1 MASFLQSEKK
11 YSFVYQVY
19 MSLVSADESVYSK
32 IVSISPQYVIYNK
45 LSRAISLA
53 QAGNETQVEVL
64 EAGDRREWIWS
75 DSSLEE
81 SIKVKKANED
91 PDRDWK
97 PQTSMAE
104 RIQGHVRWMF
114 SEPIDVKKIGV
125 RTLAI
130 RKEMNRFKNQEGC
143 EFIKVIIKQIEG
155 TTYVIFEDEDL
166 DFPLYRIE
174 NMTSDTAVWYV
185 QKG

>member
-1 MASFLQSEKK
+1 
-11 YSFVYQVY
+11 
-19 MSLVSADESVYSK
+19 
-32 IVSISPQYVIYNK
+32 
-45 LSRAISLA
+45 
-53 QAGNETQVEVL
+53 
-64 EAGDRREWIWS
+64 
-75 DSSLEE
+75 
-81 SIKVKKANED
+81 
-91 PDRDWK
+91 
-97 PQTSMAE
+97 MAE
-104 RIQGHVRWMF
+104 RIQGNIRWIF

-174 NMTSDTAVWYV
+174 NMSSDTAVWYV